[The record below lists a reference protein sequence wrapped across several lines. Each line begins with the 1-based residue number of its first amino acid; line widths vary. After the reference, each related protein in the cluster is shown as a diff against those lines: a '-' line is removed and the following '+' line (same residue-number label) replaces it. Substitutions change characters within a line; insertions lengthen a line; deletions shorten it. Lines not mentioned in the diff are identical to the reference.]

1 MLLGVTAAGVDAIC
15 SGEMAEI
22 WQFIGYVLYVFK
34 IAIPLLLIIFGMI
47 DLGKAVIAS
56 DDKEIKNALSLDV
69 NEDSIKEV
77 KNARARLNK
86 IKTTM
91 EDKRKQV
98 KNAVLNPYNE
108 FEAIYNE
115 LVKDK
120 LSKADEELK
129 SKIDTVENTLK
140 QEKENELR
148 EFAIQHIKANNLE
161 DIITFD
167 DIGLNIT
174 LSASIKS
181 LKEQTLN
188 FIQNIANDV
197 KLIELEEYK
206 DEILIEYINNIKW
219 SKKVDFAQS
228 KLNIIERHKQLE
240 EMKNKQKEIQL
251 MIDEED
257 KIVEKVEEVLPPKEI
272 ITVTFT
278 INDTKENIIK
288 VREFMKKEG
297 IKYE

>member
-1 MLLGVTAAGVDAIC
+1 MEEKELNELVIV
-15 SGEMAEI
+15 E
-22 WQFIGYVLYVFK
+22 QL
-34 IAIPLLLIIFGMI
+34 PIIKQQLQI
-47 DLGKAVIAS
+47 IS
-56 DDKEIKNALSLDV
+56 DEVDKEIKNALSLDV

-108 FEAIYNE
+108 FETIYNE

-120 LSKADEELK
+120 LSKADDELK

-148 EFAIQHIKANNLE
+148 EFAIQHIKANNLD
-161 DIITFD
+161 DIITFE

-181 LKEQTLN
+181 LKEQILA
-188 FIQNIANDV
+188 FVDKIVNDM
-197 KLIELEEYK
+197 KLIELEEYE
-206 DEILIEYINNIKW
+206 DEILLEYKNNIKW

-228 KLNIIERHKQLE
+228 KLNILTRKKQLE
-240 EMKNKQKEIQL
+240 EIQKQQEERQL
-251 MIDEED
+251 QFDEED
-257 KIVEKVEEVLPPKEI
+257 KTVEKVEEVLPPKEI

-278 INDTKENIIK
+278 INDTKDNIIK
-288 VREFMKKEG
+288 VREFMKENN
-297 IKYE
+297 ICYQ

>member
-1 MLLGVTAAGVDAIC
+1 MEEKELNELVIVEQLPVIK
-15 SGEMAEI
+15 
-22 WQFIGYVLYVFK
+22 QQLQ
-34 IAIPLLLIIFGMI
+34 II
-47 DLGKAVIAS
+47 S
-56 DDKEIKNALSLDV
+56 DEVDKEIKNALSLDV
-69 NEDSIKEV
+69 NEDSVKEV

-108 FEAIYNE
+108 FETIYNE

-161 DIITFD
+161 DIITFE

-174 LSASIKS
+174 LSASVKS
-181 LKEQTLN
+181 LKEQALA
-188 FIQNIANDV
+188 FIQNVFNEV
-197 KLIELEEYK
+197 ELIKQEEYS
-206 DEILIEYINNIKW
+206 DEILLEY
-219 SKKVDFAQS
+219 KKCKGNYAQC
-228 KLNIIERHKQLE
+228 KLNVIERHKQLE
-240 EMKNKQKEIQL
+240 EMKNKQKETQL

-278 INDTKENIIK
+278 ISDTKDNIIK
-288 VREFMKKEG
+288 VREFMKKEN
-297 IKYE
+297 IHYE

>member
-1 MLLGVTAAGVDAIC
+1 MEEKELNELVIV
-15 SGEMAEI
+15 E
-22 WQFIGYVLYVFK
+22 QL
-34 IAIPLLLIIFGMI
+34 PIIKQQLQI
-47 DLGKAVIAS
+47 IS
-56 DDKEIKNALSLDV
+56 DEVDKEIKNALSLDV

-108 FEAIYNE
+108 FETIYNE

-161 DIITFD
+161 DIITFE

-181 LKEQTLN
+181 LKETILT
-188 FIQNIANDV
+188 FIKMVCTD
-197 KLIELEEYK
+197 LECISSDENSE
-206 DEILIEYINNIKW
+206 EILYEYQHNGFNYRNAILTIKKRKEEIN
-219 SKKVDFAQS
+219 
-228 KLNIIERHKQLE
+228 KLQEHHKEVQ
-240 EMKNKQKEIQL
+240 M

-272 ITVTFT
+272 ITITFT
-278 INDTKENIIK
+278 ITDTKENIIK

>member
-1 MLLGVTAAGVDAIC
+1 MEEKELNELVIV
-15 SGEMAEI
+15 E
-22 WQFIGYVLYVFK
+22 QL
-34 IAIPLLLIIFGMI
+34 PIIKQQLQI
-47 DLGKAVIAS
+47 IS
-56 DDKEIKNALSLDV
+56 DEVDKEIKNALSLDV
-69 NEDSIKEV
+69 NEDSVKEV

-108 FEAIYNE
+108 FETIYNE

-148 EFAIQHIKANNLE
+148 EFALKHIKANNLE
-161 DIITFD
+161 DIITFE
-167 DIGLNIT
+167 DIGLNVT

-181 LKEQTLN
+181 LKEQTLA
-188 FIQNIANDV
+188 FIQNVFNEV
-197 KLIELEEYK
+197 ELIKQEEYS
-206 DEILIEYINNIKW
+206 DEILLEY
-219 SKKVDFAQS
+219 KKCKGNYAQC
-228 KLNIIERHKQLE
+228 KLNVVERHKQLE

-278 INDTKENIIK
+278 INDTKDNIIK